1 MPVNISDNAM
11 CGRFNV
17 FDSPEVQLLLKL
29 LAVEG
34 AQLRYSGD
42 MAPGATIS
50 IIRQSEQGRQVCD
63 AIWWLMLDRQTL
75 KPNYDYASFNSRWDK
90 LNTKG
95 SLAYQPYRQGRCVI
109 PASAFIEG
117 LGDRRTYHQIELQ
130 NEAIAFG
137 GLYKHYLDPHTG
149 ESIYTA
155 SIITLGPLPQ
165 WQHIHPKSMPLML
178 PAQDTAL
185 INNWLDP
192 KQQDVSQFESLL
204 KPHIRSPQRVTP
216 IGKPSQWNPIGE
228 SFMLDPEPRS
238 AEQSE

>member
-1 MPVNISDNAM
+1 M

-17 FDSPEVQLLLKL
+17 FDSPEVQFLMNALGM
-29 LAVEG
+29 AG
-34 AQLRYSGD
+34 AQLRYSAD
-42 MAPGATIS
+42 VAPGSTIS
-50 IIRQSEQGRQVCD
+50 IIRESDQGRQVCD

-95 SLAYQPYRQGRCVI
+95 SLAYHPYRQGRCII

-117 LGDRRTYHQIELQ
+117 LGDRRTYHQITLE

-137 GLYKHYLDPHTG
+137 GLYKHYLDPNTG

-165 WQHIHPKSMPLML
+165 WQHIHPKSMPLIL
-178 PAQDTAL
+178 PVQDTAL
-185 INNWLDP
+185 INNWLNP
-192 KQQDVSQFESLL
+192 AQQDVTPFENLL
-204 KPHIRSPQRVTP
+204 TPCIRSTQVITP
-216 IGKPSQWNPIGE
+216 IGKPSQWNPIGASFILE
-228 SFMLDPEPRS
+228 SKTR
-238 AEQSE
+238 

>member
-1 MPVNISDNAM
+1 M

-17 FDSPEVQLLLKL
+17 FDSPEVQILLKVL
-29 LAVEG
+29 GMAG
-34 AQLRYSGD
+34 AQLRYSAD
-42 MAPGATIS
+42 VAPGSTIS
-50 IIRQSEQGRQVCD
+50 IIRESDQHRQVCD

-95 SLAYQPYRQGRCVI
+95 SLAYQPYRQGRCII

-117 LGDRRTYHQIELQ
+117 LGDRRSYHQIKLQ

-137 GLYKHYLDPHTG
+137 GLYKHYLDPNTG

-165 WQHIHPKSMPLML
+165 WQQIHPKSMPLIL
-178 PAQDTAL
+178 PVQDSAL
-185 INNWLDP
+185 INSWLNP
-192 KQQDVSQFESLL
+192 AQQDVTPFENLL
-204 KPHIRSPQRVTP
+204 IPGIRSTQVITP
-216 IGKPSQWNPIGE
+216 IGKPSQWNPIGASFILE
-228 SFMLDPEPRS
+228 SDTH
-238 AEQSE
+238 